1 MAAIA
6 TLKLTLGKA
15 LGARHQPEGDLPV
28 NRGLMLPVPRRR
40 YAGPVKRR
48 MLGWVIDVSFA
59 LAMAGAAVTEIW
71 LPLPSVVGS
80 GDPVVSTL
88 VAVTICL
95 ALALRR
101 AFPLVTAFIVL
112 LTWPVVYSTHPILV
126 LFWGLLVPIVIA
138 TYSVARH
145 GNRRDSLIGAA
156 AAAAVLLYFDFGV
169 AALQQ
174 PEEIFFHWFVVV
186 LAWVIGSLVN
196 RAERRAAEAQRRAV
210 DIEAES
216 RTRMLGAIADERSRI
231 ARELHDIVAHA
242 VSVMVVQAGAAEQV
256 VDDDPAFARTALA
269 SIRSTG
275 ADALGE
281 MRRVVAMLR
290 DDREGPLHPQPGL
303 DGLSALAEDARQ
315 GGLEVS
321 VAVGGK
327 PHLLPAGLELAA
339 FRIVQEALTNVRRH
353 AGASAAQVNID
364 YTDTAVI
371 VQVRDDGSG
380 GSDSTE
386 GHGLIG
392 MRERAALYGG
402 RLETVPTNGKGFT
415 VRAEL
420 PVASS

>member
-1 MAAIA
+1 M
-6 TLKLTLGKA
+6 
-15 LGARHQPEGDLPV
+15 
-28 NRGLMLPVPRRR
+28 
-40 YAGPVKRR
+40 KRR

-59 LAMAGAAVTEIW
+59 LALTGAAVAEIW
-71 LPLPSVVGS
+71 LPLPSVVGT
-80 GDPVVSTL
+80 GDPVVSTV
-88 VAVTICL
+88 VAGILCL
-95 ALALRR
+95 SLALRR
-101 AFPLVTAFIVL
+101 AFPLATAITVL
-112 LTWPVVYSTHPILV
+112 LTWPVIFSMQPILV
-126 LFWGLLVPIVIA
+126 LFWGQLVPIVIA

-156 AAAAVLLYFDFGV
+156 AAAAVLLFFDFGV

-216 RTRMLGAIADERSRI
+216 RTRMIGALADERSRI

-256 VDDDPAFARTALA
+256 VEDDPAFVRTALA

-290 DDREGPLHPQPGL
+290 DDSEGPLRPQPGL

-315 GGLEVS
+315 AGLNVS
-321 VAVGGK
+321 VSVEGE
-327 PHLLPAGLELAA
+327 PHVLPAGLELAA

-353 AGASAAQVNID
+353 SGATRAAVSID
-364 YTDTAVI
+364 YTDAAVV

-380 GSDSTE
+380 GHHSTE

-402 RLETVPTNGKGFT
+402 RLETVPSAGKGFT

-420 PVASS
+420 PVASP

>member
-1 MAAIA
+1 
-6 TLKLTLGKA
+6 
-15 LGARHQPEGDLPV
+15 
-28 NRGLMLPVPRRR
+28 
-40 YAGPVKRR
+40 
-48 MLGWVIDVSFA
+48 MLGWVIDVLFAFA
-59 LAMAGAAVTEIW
+59 LAVAGVVEIW

-80 GDPVVSTL
+80 GSPVVSTV
-88 VAVTICL
+88 VAVVLCL
-95 ALALRR
+95 TLSLRR
-101 AFPLVTAFIVL
+101 VLPLATALVVL
-112 LTWPVVYSTHPILV
+112 LTWPLTFSIQPILV
-126 LFWGLLVPIVIA
+126 LFWGQLVPIVIA

-145 GNRRDSLIGAA
+145 GSRRDGVIGAGAA
-156 AAAAVLLYFDFGV
+156 AACLLFFDFGV
-169 AALQQ
+169 AVLQE
-174 PEEIFFHWFVVV
+174 PGEIFFHWLVVV
-186 LAWVIGSLVN
+186 LAWVIGSLVH
-196 RAERRAAEAQRRAV
+196 RAERRAADAHRRAV
-210 DIEAES
+210 DIEASS

-256 VDDDPAFARTALA
+256 VEDDPAFARTALA

-290 DDREGPLHPQPGL
+290 DEGEGLLRPQPGL
-303 DGLSALAEDARQ
+303 DGLAVLADDARAA
-315 GGLEVS
+315 GLDVS
-321 VAVGGK
+321 VSVDGK

-353 AGASAAQVNID
+353 AGASAATVTID
-364 YTDTAVI
+364 YTEAAVV

-380 GSDSTE
+380 GHGFTE

-402 RLETVPTNGKGFT
+402 RLETVPSAGQGFT

>member
-1 MAAIA
+1 
-6 TLKLTLGKA
+6 
-15 LGARHQPEGDLPV
+15 
-28 NRGLMLPVPRRR
+28 
-40 YAGPVKRR
+40 
-48 MLGWVIDVSFA
+48 MLGWVVDVSFA
-59 LAMAGAAVTEIW
+59 VALAAAGVAEIW
-71 LPLPSVVGS
+71 LPLPSVVGT
-80 GDPVVSTL
+80 GDPVISTL
-88 VAVTICL
+88 VAATLCL
-95 ALALRR
+95 TLALRR
-101 AFPLVTAFIVL
+101 SLPLASALVVL
-112 LTWPVVYSTHPILV
+112 LTWPLVFSIQPILV
-126 LFWGLLVPIVIA
+126 LFWGQLVPIVVA
-138 TYSVARH
+138 TYSVARY
-145 GNRRDSLIGAA
+145 GSRRDSLIGGA
-156 AAAAVLLYFDFGV
+156 AAAAVLLFFDFGV
-169 AALQQ
+169 AVLQE

-196 RAERRAAEAQRRAV
+196 RAERRADAAQRRAV

-290 DDREGPLHPQPGL
+290 DDSEGPLRPQPGL

-315 GGLEVS
+315 GGLDVS
-321 VAVGGK
+321 VAVEGK

-353 AGASAAQVNID
+353 SGASAAAVTID
-364 YTDTAVI
+364 YTHAAVV

-402 RLETVPTNGKGFT
+402 RLETVRSAGQGFT

-420 PVASS
+420 PVVSS

>member
-1 MAAIA
+1 
-6 TLKLTLGKA
+6 
-15 LGARHQPEGDLPV
+15 
-28 NRGLMLPVPRRR
+28 
-40 YAGPVKRR
+40 
-48 MLGWVIDVSFA
+48 MLGWIVDVSFA
-59 LAMAGAAVTEIW
+59 LAIVGAAVTEIW
-71 LPLPSVVGS
+71 LPLPSVVGT
-80 GDPVVSTL
+80 GDPVVSTV
-88 VAVTICL
+88 VAVVTCI

-101 AFPLVTAFIVL
+101 AFPLATALIVL
-112 LTWPVVYSTHPILV
+112 LTWPVVFSIQPILV
-126 LFWGLLVPIVIA
+126 LFWGLLVPIVIV

-145 GNRRDSLIGAA
+145 GGRRDSLIGAA
-156 AAAAVLLYFDFGV
+156 TAAACLLYFDFGV

-174 PEEIFFHWFVVV
+174 PEEIFFHWFVVI

-196 RAERRAAEAQRRAV
+196 RAEGRAAEAQRRAV

-290 DDREGPLHPQPGL
+290 DDSEGPLRPQPGL

-315 GGLEVS
+315 GGLDVS
-321 VAVGGK
+321 VSVDGK
-327 PHLLPAGLELAA
+327 PQVLPAGLELAA

-353 AGASAAQVNID
+353 SGAGAATVSID
-364 YTDTAVI
+364 YTDDAVV
-371 VQVRDDGSG
+371 VQVSDDGSG
-380 GSDSTE
+380 GTDSTE

-402 RLETVPTNGKGFT
+402 RLETTTSAGQGFI

-420 PVASS
+420 PVAAP

>member
-1 MAAIA
+1 M
-6 TLKLTLGKA
+6 L
-15 LGARHQPEGDLPV
+15 QWVVDL
-28 NRGLMLPVPRRR
+28 
-40 YAGPVKRR
+40 
-48 MLGWVIDVSFA
+48 SFA
-59 LAMAGAAVTEIW
+59 LALAAAGVAEIW
-71 LPLPSVVGS
+71 VPLPSVVGT
-80 GDPVVSTL
+80 GNPVVSTI
-88 VAVTICL
+88 VAVILCL
-95 ALALRR
+95 TLALRR
-101 AFPLVTAFIVL
+101 ALPLATALIVL
-112 LTWPVVYSTHPILV
+112 LAWPLAFSIQPILV
-126 LFWGLLVPIVIA
+126 LFWGQLVPIVIA

-145 GNRRDSLIGAA
+145 GSRRDSVIGGVAA
-156 AAAAVLLYFDFGV
+156 AACLLFFDFGV
-169 AALQQ
+169 AVLQE
-174 PEEIFFHWFVVV
+174 PGEIFFHWLVVV
-186 LAWVIGSLVN
+186 LAWVIGSLVH
-196 RAERRAAEAQRRAV
+196 RADHRAAEAHRRAV

-290 DDREGPLHPQPGL
+290 DDSDGPLHPQPGL
-303 DGLSALAEDARQ
+303 GGLSALAEEARQ
-315 GGLEVS
+315 AGLDVSVS
-321 VAVGGK
+321 VAGK

-353 AGASAAQVNID
+353 AGASAATVTID
-364 YTDTAVI
+364 YTEAAVV

-380 GSDSTE
+380 GHASTE

-402 RLETVPTNGKGFT
+402 RLDTVRSAGQGFT

>member
-1 MAAIA
+1 
-6 TLKLTLGKA
+6 
-15 LGARHQPEGDLPV
+15 
-28 NRGLMLPVPRRR
+28 
-40 YAGPVKRR
+40 
-48 MLGWVIDVSFA
+48 MLGWVVDVSFA
-59 LAMAGAAVTEIW
+59 VALTAASVTEIW
-71 LPLPSVVGS
+71 LPLPSVVGT
-80 GDPVVSTL
+80 GDPVMSTV
-88 VAVTICL
+88 VAAILCI
-95 ALALRR
+95 ALSLRR
-101 AFPLVTAFIVL
+101 AFPLATALIVL
-112 LTWPVVYSTHPILV
+112 LTWPVAFSIQPILV
-126 LFWGLLVPIVIA
+126 LFWGQLVPIVVA

-145 GNRRDSLIGAA
+145 GSRRDSLIGAA
-156 AAAAVLLYFDFGV
+156 AAAAVLLFFDFGV

-196 RAERRAAEAQRRAV
+196 RAERQAAEAQRRAV

-290 DDREGPLHPQPGL
+290 DDSEGPLHPQPGL
-303 DGLSALAEDARQ
+303 DGLTALAEDARQ
-315 GGLEVS
+315 GGLDVR
-321 VAVGGK
+321 VAVEGK

-353 AGASAAQVNID
+353 AGASRAEVTID
-364 YTDTAVI
+364 YTDAAVV

-380 GSDSTE
+380 GPDSTE

-402 RLETVPTNGKGFT
+402 RLETVPSAGEGFT